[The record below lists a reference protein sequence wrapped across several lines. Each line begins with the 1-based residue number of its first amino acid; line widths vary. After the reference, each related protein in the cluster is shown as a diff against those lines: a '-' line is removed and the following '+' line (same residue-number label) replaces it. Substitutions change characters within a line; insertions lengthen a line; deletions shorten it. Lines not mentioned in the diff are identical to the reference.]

1 MVVLLEKQKK
11 DYICKKRKCLARLD
25 VRHRFHADA
34 GAEGPPPSDEHN
46 DRTATYHLLSL
57 HDCNGY
63 HPLGGR
69 ILFFVSIDRSL
80 RYCFFSV
87 NLFLMGRACSPC
99 EDGRLDQYIV

>member
-34 GAEGPPPSDEHN
+34 GAVGPPPSDEHN

-63 HPLGGR
+63 HPLGGGGFCFLFR
-69 ILFFVSIDRSL
+69 LTVVVLFF
-80 RYCFFSV
+80 FSQP
-87 NLFLMGRACSPC
+87 FLMGRACSPC